1 MEKTTSFLRL
11 GVSDEQ
17 SPYVRVYNKKKT
29 VKQRYD
35 QTQFNTKKFNFFL
48 IKSQFSVEKKVSKLK
63 YTST

>member
-1 MEKTTSFLRL
+1 MIKNLEKTTSFLCL

-35 QTQFNTKKFNFFL
+35 QTQFNTKK
-48 IKSQFSVEKKVSKLK
+48 I
-63 YTST
+63 